1 MFGIGSFR
9 SGDCQGLTRRSF
21 LRVGASLPFAAGLSA
36 STREAIAAEA
46 PKARSVMLV
55 WLVGAPSH
63 LDLFDPKPKA
73 PAEYRGPFAAIPTRT
88 SGMQFTE
95 LLPRLAARSDKFSVV
110 RTNINYDGGHR
121 PAGSIMWTG
130 GKAREGGGEGGEE
143 DPGAYPP
150 HIGSVVARVRQSG
163 DLPGFISLAKGP
175 VGDGVGRSLG
185 FGGGKW
191 GKRFDPFMV
200 NCRKN
205 GGVSIPD
212 LKLLD
217 NLTPARLANRRE
229 LLKELN
235 SVRRRVD
242 ALQNTQIDTIY
253 RQAYQLLTTPTTM
266 KAFDMSEE
274 SQKTRE
280 AYGRTSFG
288 QSALLGRRL
297 VEAGVPYIQVN
308 WSQFAEVFYQF
319 SDYGWDTHADN
330 FQLLADWHGPLLDQ
344 VMSTLLDD
352 LEQRGLLET
361 TLVLCMGEFGRTPR
375 INNIGSRDHWHPCY
389 FSVWAGGGIQPGRAI
404 GESDSRGEHPL
415 TDPITPEMVG
425 TTVLHLAGVS
435 SQQRAQLKVI
445 EGGHVIDELL

>member
-1 MFGIGSFR
+1 M
-9 SGDCQGLTRRSF
+9 
-21 LRVGASLPFAAGLSA
+21 GASLPFAAGLGPLA
-36 STREAIAAEA
+36 QATIAAKA
-46 PKARSVMLV
+46 PKARSVMLI

-73 PAEYRGPFAAIPTRT
+73 PAEFRGPFASIPTRT
-88 SGMQFTE
+88 MGMQFTE

-130 GKAREGGGEGGEE
+130 GQARKGGGEGGEE
-143 DPGAYPP
+143 DSSAYPP

-163 DLPGFISLAKGP
+163 DLPRFVSLAKGP
-175 VGDGVGRSLG
+175 VGDGVGPSLG
-185 FGGGKW
+185 YGGGNW

-200 NCRKN
+200 NCSKN
-205 GGVSIPD
+205 GEVSIPD

-217 NLTPARLANRRE
+217 GLTPARLANRRQ
-229 LLKELN
+229 LLQELN
-235 SVRRRVD
+235 SVQRRVD
-242 ALQNTQIDTIY
+242 ELQDTQIDTIY
-253 RQAYQLLTTPTTM
+253 RQAYQMLTTATTL
-266 KAFDMSEE
+266 KAFDMSQE
-274 SQKTRE
+274 SQQTRE

-297 VEAGVPYIQVN
+297 VEAGVPYVQVN
-308 WSQFAEVFYQF
+308 WSQFAEVFYEF

-330 FQLLADWHGPLLDQ
+330 FELLADWHGPLLDQ
-344 VMSTLLDD
+344 VFSTLLDD

-404 GESDSRGEHPL
+404 GESDARGEHPL

-435 SQQRAQLKVI
+435 SQQRAELKVI